1 MKFPK
6 KSAAM
11 HVNRERLW
19 DHARVLC
26 EEIGPR
32 LSGTPADERT
42 VEYISGHFRR
52 CGTQTT
58 LPVRREAK
66 AQIEVQD
73 YPCPGWSHEATELTL
88 HPASGPETLPA
99 FAQTFTEACDIE
111 AELVGV
117 STRQELELAPDL
129 EGKILLL
136 YGEAA
141 SNLAADRNPT
151 LLSVEGRR
159 PSAVIV
165 MDRSKTVST
174 KLIRDPF
181 LRVPAAA
188 VANSVGLRLRENE
201 GRRAR
206 LRILARRYD
215 SVGHNVIGRLPGEG
229 KGHVVVAAHYD
240 TAADSPGATDN
251 ASGTAV
257 VLELCELFAASD
269 KRKLGIDFIAY
280 GAEEYGRHGGNLG
293 GNLGS
298 VEYVRR
304 HPVETREARAV
315 VEADCIG
322 TVAVP
327 PRVRVMGWS
336 DPQRKGL
343 LDVLQQFPRCIVDIR
358 PETEAPRTA
367 FSLPGVPVL
376 AFVNDYGKLPIH
388 TAQDTI
394 DLMSPDELA
403 FSAQVIAAV
412 AGHLSSGLA

>member
-1 MKFPK
+1 
-6 KSAAM
+6 M

-19 DHARVLC
+19 NHVSVLC

-32 LSGTPADERT
+32 LSGTPADESA
-42 VEYISGHFRR
+42 VEYISKHFRR
-52 CGTQTT
+52 CGAKAMP
-58 LPVRREAK
+58 PVRREAQ

-73 YPCPGWSHEATELTL
+73 FPCPGWSHEATDLMLLTR
-88 HPASGPETLPA
+88 SGPESLSA

-117 STRQELELAPDL
+117 GTPSELELAPDL
-129 EGKILLL
+129 EGKVLVL
-136 YGEAA
+136 YGDAA
-141 SNLAADRNPT
+141 HGLAADRNPT
-151 LLSVEGRR
+151 LLSAEGRQ

-165 MDRSKTVST
+165 IGGSETVST

-188 VANSVGLRLRENE
+188 VSQSVGLRLRENV
-201 GRRAR
+201 GRRVR
-206 LRILARRYD
+206 LQIRARRYD
-215 SVGHNVIGRLPGEG
+215 SIGHNVIGRIPGEDE
-229 KGHVVVAAHYD
+229 GHIVVAAHYD

-257 VLELCELFAASD
+257 ILELCELFATAG
-269 KRKLGIDFIAY
+269 KHKLGIHFIAY

-304 HPVETREARAV
+304 HPVEAKEARAV

-322 TVAVP
+322 TVAIP
-327 PRVRVMGWS
+327 PRVSVMGW
-336 DPQRKGL
+336 PTYPRQGI
-343 LDVLQQFPRCIVDIR
+343 LDVLQQFPRCIVDVR
-358 PETEAPRTA
+358 PETEAPHTA
-367 FSLPGVPVL
+367 LNLPGVPVL

-394 DLMSPDELA
+394 DLMSADELA
-403 FSAQVIAAV
+403 SSAQIIAAV
-412 AGHLSSGLA
+412 VDHLSSELD

>member
-1 MKFPK
+1 
-6 KSAAM
+6 M

-19 DHARVLC
+19 NHVGVLC

-42 VEYISGHFRR
+42 VEYISGHFRH
-52 CGTQTT
+52 CGTQ
-58 LPVRREAK
+58 V
-66 AQIEVQD
+66 EVQD
-73 YPCPGWSHEATELTL
+73 FPCPGWEHEATELTL
-88 HPASGPETLPA
+88 LTTSGPEPLPA
-99 FAQTFTEACDIE
+99 FAQTFTEGCDIE

-136 YGEAA
+136 HGEAA
-141 SNLAADRNPT
+141 SNLAADRNST
-151 LLSVEGRR
+151 LLSVEGRGPR
-159 PSAVIV
+159 AVIV
-165 MDRSKTVST
+165 IGNSEMVST

-188 VANSVGLRLRENE
+188 VSHSVGLRLRDNE
-201 GRRAR
+201 GKRAR
-206 LRILARRYD
+206 LRIHARRYD
-215 SVGHNVIGRLPGEG
+215 SIGHNVIGRLPGEG
-229 KGHVVVAAHYD
+229 KGHIVVAAHYD
-240 TAADSPGATDN
+240 TAANSPGATDN

-257 VLELCELFAASD
+257 ILELCQLFATAD
-269 KRKLGIDFIAY
+269 ERKLGIDFIAY

-304 HPVETREARAV
+304 HPVETKEARAV

-322 TVAVP
+322 TVAIP
-327 PRVRVMGWS
+327 PRVSVMGWS
-336 DPQRKGL
+336 ASQQEGIL
-343 LDVLQQFPRCIVDIR
+343 SVLKQFPRCIADVR
-358 PETEAPRTA
+358 PETEVPRTA
-367 FSLPGVPVL
+367 LNLPGVPVM

-394 DLMSPDELA
+394 DLMNPEEMA
-403 FSAQVIAAV
+403 HNAQIIAAV
-412 AGHLSSGLA
+412 VEHLSAGLAWAT

>member
-1 MKFPK
+1 MEFPK
-6 KSAAM
+6 KGAAM
-11 HVNRERLW
+11 PVNRERLW
-19 DHARVLC
+19 AHVSILC

-42 VEYISGHFRR
+42 VEYISRHFLR
-52 CGTQTT
+52 CG
-58 LPVRREAK
+58 
-66 AQIEVQD
+66 AQVEVQD
-73 YPCPGWSHEATELTL
+73 FPCPGWSHESTKLTL
-88 HPASGPETLPA
+88 LATSGPVPLPA
-99 FAQTFTEACDIE
+99 FAQTFTEACDVE

-117 STRQELELAPDL
+117 RTRSELELAPHL
-129 EGKILLL
+129 EGKVLMLS
-136 YGEAA
+136 GEAA
-141 SNLAADRNPT
+141 DGLAADRNAT
-151 LLSVEGRR
+151 LLSAEGRR
-159 PSAVIV
+159 PLAVIV
-165 MDRSKTVST
+165 IGNSETVST

-188 VANSVGLRLRENE
+188 VSRSVGLKLRENE
-201 GRRAR
+201 GSRVR
-206 LRILARRYD
+206 LQLKARRYD
-215 SVGHNVIGRLPGEG
+215 SVGHNIIGRIPGEG
-229 KGHVVVAAHYD
+229 KGHIVVAAHYD

-257 VLELCELFAASD
+257 VLELCELFAAAGN
-269 KRKLGIDFIAY
+269 RKLGIDFIAY

-304 HPVETREARAV
+304 HPVETKTARVV
-315 VEADCIG
+315 VEVDCIG

-336 DPQRKGL
+336 APQSQGI
-343 LDVLQQFPRCIVDIR
+343 LDVLQQFPRYIVDVR
-358 PETEAPRTA
+358 SGAETPRTA
-367 FSLPGVPVL
+367 FNLPDVPVL

-394 DLMSPDELA
+394 DLMSPDEMV

-412 AGHLSSGLA
+412 MDYLSSGLLWTT

>member
-1 MKFPK
+1 MEFPK

-11 HVNRERLW
+11 HVNPERLW
-19 DHARVLC
+19 DHVKVLC

-42 VEYISGHFRR
+42 VEYISAHFRR
-52 CGTQTT
+52 CGTQ
-58 LPVRREAK
+58 V
-66 AQIEVQD
+66 EVQD
-73 YPCPGWSHEATELTL
+73 FPCPGWSHEATELTL
-88 HPASGPETLPA
+88 LATSGPEPLPV
-99 FAQTFTEACDIE
+99 FAQTFTEACDVE
-111 AELVGV
+111 AELMGV
-117 STRQELELAPDL
+117 STRSELELAPNL
-129 EGKILLL
+129 EGKILML
-136 YGEAA
+136 YDEAA
-141 SNLAADRNPT
+141 ANLAADRNST
-151 LLSVEGRR
+151 LLSAEGRR

-165 MDRSKTVST
+165 IGSSEEVST

-181 LRVPAAA
+181 LRVPAVA
-188 VANSVGLRLRENE
+188 VSHSVGLRLRENE

-206 LRILARRYD
+206 LRIQARRYD
-215 SVGHNVIGRLPGEG
+215 SIGHNVIGRLPGEC
-229 KGHVVVAAHYD
+229 KGHIVVAAHYD
-240 TAADSPGATDN
+240 TAASSPGATDN
-251 ASGTAV
+251 ASGTAL
-257 VLELCELFAASD
+257 VLELCELFAATG

-304 HPVETREARAV
+304 HPVEIKEAQAV

-336 DPQRKGL
+336 ARQRKGI
-343 LDVLQQFPRCIVDIR
+343 LDVLQQFPRCIVDVR
-358 PETEAPRTA
+358 PETEVPRTA

-388 TAQDTI
+388 TVQDTI
-394 DLMSPDELA
+394 DLVSPDEMA
-403 FSAQVIAAV
+403 FSAQVIAAAV
-412 AGHLSSGLA
+412 DHLSSGLA

>member
-1 MKFPK
+1 MN
-6 KSAAM
+6 
-11 HVNRERLW
+11 VNRGRLW
-19 DHARVLC
+19 DHVSVLC

-42 VEYISGHFRR
+42 VEYIGGHFRR
-52 CGTQTT
+52 CG
-58 LPVRREAK
+58 
-66 AQIEVQD
+66 AQVEVQD
-73 YPCPGWSHEATELTL
+73 FPCPGWEDKATELTL
-88 HPASGPETLPA
+88 LATSGPESLPV

-111 AELVGV
+111 AELTGV
-117 STRQELELAPDL
+117 STRSELELAPDL

-141 SNLAADRNPT
+141 ANLAADRNST
-151 LLSVEGRR
+151 LLSAEGRR

-165 MDRSKTVST
+165 IGSGETVST

-181 LRVPAAA
+181 LRIPA
-188 VANSVGLRLRENE
+188 VAVSRSAGLRLRENE
-201 GRRAR
+201 GRRVR
-206 LRILARRYD
+206 LRIIARRYD
-215 SVGHNVIGRLPGEG
+215 SIGHNVIGRLPGRG
-229 KGHVVVAAHYD
+229 KGRIVVAAHYD
-240 TAADSPGATDN
+240 TAANSPGATDN

-257 VLELCELFAASD
+257 ILELCELFAAAD

-304 HPVETREARAV
+304 HSAEVKETQAV

-322 TVAVP
+322 TVAVL
-327 PRVRVMGWS
+327 PRVRMMGWS
-336 DPQRKGL
+336 APQSKDI
-343 LDVLQQFPRCIVDIR
+343 LDVLQQFPRCIVDVR

-367 FSLPGVPVL
+367 FNLPGVPVL

-394 DLMSPDELA
+394 DLMSSDEMA

-412 AGHLSSGLA
+412 VDHLSSSKYEEP

>member
-1 MKFPK
+1 MGLPNKG
-6 KSAAM
+6 AEM
-11 HVNRERLW
+11 RVNRERLW
-19 DHARVLC
+19 NHARTLC

-32 LSGTPADERT
+32 LSGTPADERS

-52 CGTQTT
+52 CGM
-58 LPVRREAK
+58 
-66 AQIEVQD
+66 EVEMQD
-73 YPCPGWSHEATELTL
+73 YPCPAWDHEAAELTL
-88 HPASGPETLPA
+88 LATDAPETLMV
-99 FAQTFTEACDIE
+99 FAQTFTEACDVE

-129 EGKILLL
+129 EGKILMLHD
-136 YGEAA
+136 EAA
-141 SNLAADRNPT
+141 ANLAADRNST

-165 MDRSKTVST
+165 MDRGEMVST

-188 VANSVGLRLRENE
+188 VSHSVGLKFLENE
-201 GRRAR
+201 GRQAR

-215 SVGHNVIGRLPGEG
+215 STGHNVIGRLPGRG
-229 KGHVVVAAHYD
+229 KGRIAVTAHYD
-240 TAADSPGATDN
+240 TAAESPGATDN
-251 ASGTAV
+251 ASGTSI
-257 VLELCELFAASD
+257 VLELCEVFAAAG
-269 KRKLGIDFIAY
+269 KRELGIDFVAY

-304 HPVETREARAV
+304 HPVEVAETKAV

-322 TVAVP
+322 TVAIP

-336 DPQRKGL
+336 SPQREAIMGI
-343 LDVLQQFPRCIVDIR
+343 LQQFPRYVTDVR
-358 PETEAPRTA
+358 PETERPRTA
-367 FSLPGVPVL
+367 FNLPGVPVM

-394 DLMSPDELA
+394 DLMSSDELA

-412 AGHLSSGLA
+412 VDHLSSSRS

>member
-1 MKFPK
+1 MGSPM
-6 KSAAM
+6 KSAAI
-11 HVNRERLW
+11 HINRERLW
-19 DHARVLC
+19 EHARVLC

-52 CGTQTT
+52 CGTK
-58 LPVRREAK
+58 V
-66 AQIEVQD
+66 EVQD
-73 YPCPGWSHEATELTL
+73 FPCPSWEHKATELALLAT
-88 HPASGPETLPA
+88 SGPESLPA

-117 STRQELELAPDL
+117 STRYQLELAPDL

-136 YGEAA
+136 YGEA
-141 SNLAADRNPT
+141 SVDLNADRNPT
-151 LLSVEGRR
+151 LLSAEGRQA
-159 PSAVIV
+159 SAVIV
-165 MDRSKTVST
+165 ISSNETVST

-181 LRVPAAA
+181 LRIPA
-188 VANSVGLRLRENE
+188 VAVSHSVGLRLQENE
-201 GRRAR
+201 GRRVR
-206 LRILARRYD
+206 LRIIARRYD
-215 SVGHNVIGRLPGEG
+215 SIGHNVIGRLTGESRE
-229 KGHVVVAAHYD
+229 HIVVAAHYD
-240 TAADSPGATDN
+240 TAANSPGATDN

-257 VLELCELFAASD
+257 VLELCELFAATG

-304 HPVETREARAV
+304 HPAEIKTALAV

-322 TVAVP
+322 TLAVP
-327 PRVRVMGWS
+327 PRVQVMGWS
-336 DPQRKGL
+336 NYQRKEI
-343 LDVLQQFPRCIVDIR
+343 LDVFQQFPRYIVDVR

-367 FSLPGVPVL
+367 FSLPGVSVL

-394 DLMSPDELA
+394 DLMNPDELA
-403 FSAQVIAAV
+403 FSAQVIATV
-412 AGHLSSGLA
+412 VDRLGWIESHKTKKENVS

>member
-1 MKFPK
+1 MY
-6 KSAAM
+6 
-11 HVNRERLW
+11 VNRERLW
-19 DHARVLC
+19 NHVGVLC

-42 VEYISGHFRR
+42 VEYIRGHFRR
-52 CGTQTT
+52 CGTQ
-58 LPVRREAK
+58 V
-66 AQIEVQD
+66 EVQD
-73 YPCPGWSHEATELTL
+73 FPCPGWEHKATELTL
-88 HPASGPETLPA
+88 LTTSGPETLPA
-99 FAQTFTEACDIE
+99 FAQTFTEGCDIE

-129 EGKILLL
+129 EGKVLML

-141 SNLAADRNPT
+141 DGLAADRNST
-151 LLSVEGRR
+151 LLSVEGRGPR
-159 PSAVIV
+159 AVIV
-165 MDRSKTVST
+165 MGKSETVST

-188 VANSVGLRLRENE
+188 VSHSVGLRLRDNE
-201 GRRAR
+201 GKRAR
-206 LRILARRYD
+206 LRIHARRYD
-215 SVGHNVIGRLPGEG
+215 SIGHNVIGRLPGEG
-229 KGHVVVAAHYD
+229 KGHIVVAAHYD
-240 TAADSPGATDN
+240 TAANSPGATDN

-257 VLELCELFAASD
+257 ILELCQLFAAAD
-269 KRKLGIDFIAY
+269 ERKLGIDFIAY

-322 TVAVP
+322 TVAIP
-327 PRVRVMGWS
+327 PRVSVMGWS
-336 DPQRKGL
+336 ASQREGVL
-343 LDVLQQFPRCIVDIR
+343 GVLQQFPRCIADVR
-358 PETEAPRTA
+358 PETEVPRTA
-367 FSLPGVPVL
+367 LNLPGVPVM

-394 DLMSPDELA
+394 DLMSPEEIA
-403 FSAQVIAAV
+403 YNAQIIAAV
-412 AGHLSSGLA
+412 VEHLSAGLAWTA